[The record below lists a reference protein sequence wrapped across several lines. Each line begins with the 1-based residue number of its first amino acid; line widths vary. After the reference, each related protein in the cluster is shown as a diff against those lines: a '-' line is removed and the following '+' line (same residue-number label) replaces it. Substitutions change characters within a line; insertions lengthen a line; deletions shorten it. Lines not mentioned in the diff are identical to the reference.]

1 MKNNLLKLVVCIFAL
16 GLAPALASA
25 QTKTSH
31 DFSAFDA
38 LEVDYDFNIRVV
50 DARDYSVSMNLENDL
65 KDYVQAYVKNHTL
78 YLSLDDKKLPSDL
91 RKRYRARR
99 SASPLL
105 DVTIYT
111 PEALSSV
118 KMKGS
123 SSLTVDFDLECRDFV
138 LDLSENA
145 RVSKLVVDAS
155 NITVTMAGKS
165 SANEIALYADNIK
178 LNIAGSA
185 GLYAEQDSQ
194 KIEIV
199 AGGSAQIDVDGET
212 LDAQITASGSSK
224 TTVVGKTNTLTVNGS
239 GSSNVDALSLKT
251 SECTARLSNSSKL
264 YEAATEALHIDISG
278 NSTLV
283 FDGDPAID
291 IINVKSSTV
300 QRYSGS
306 NGRR

>member
-199 AGGSAQIDVDGET
+199 AGGSAQIDVEGET

-264 YEAATEALHIDISG
+264 YEAATDALHIDISG